1 MKTINNDDEK
11 DSGRLQ
17 RIRIIPIIATCRV
30 TDIKDHQEQRI
41 KVKRNKRK
49 VKKYLAESK
58 LKGFLNLCH
67 FWRSLKDDVSNRLVI
82 PFGRGDHV
90 RGTLGS

>member
-1 MKTINNDDEK
+1 MKTINNDDEE

-49 VKKYLAESK
+49 VKKISGRKKAKRVPKSLS
-58 LKGFLNLCH
+58 FLE
-67 FWRSLKDDVSNRLVI
+67 VI
-82 PFGRGDHV
+82 ER
-90 RGTLGS
+90 

>member
-1 MKTINNDDEK
+1 MKTINNDDEE

-49 VKKYLAESK
+49 IKKLSGRKKAERVPKS
-58 LKGFLNLCH
+58 LSFLE
-67 FWRSLKDDVSNRLVI
+67 VI
-82 PFGRGDHV
+82 ER
-90 RGTLGS
+90 

>member
-1 MKTINNDDEK
+1 MKTINNDDEE

-49 VKKYLAESK
+49 VKSGRKKAERVPKS
-58 LKGFLNLCH
+58 LSFLE
-67 FWRSLKDDVSNRLVI
+67 VI
-82 PFGRGDHV
+82 ER
-90 RGTLGS
+90 